1 MRYLAIDF
9 GTKRLGLATCDPQEI
24 VVSPYRAL
32 QRVGTRRDVAELL
45 QIVRGLGIEAI
56 VVGRPR
62 ALESDQI
69 GANQN
74 AADKFTAA
82 LQSALA
88 ETGSTIAI
96 ERWDEQFSTSEA
108 LKQGRELNI
117 SQQRGRD
124 SSGADAIDARAAA
137 VILQGFLD
145 ARRTRLASPV
155 SDGAAATAP
164 ASTCSAPSE

>member
-9 GTKRLGLATCDPQEI
+9 GTKRLGLATCDAEEI
-24 VVSPYRAL
+24 VVSAYRAL

-45 QIVRGLGIEAI
+45 QIVRGLGIEAL

-62 ALESDQI
+62 ALHSAQI
-69 GANQN
+69 GDNQN
-74 AADKFTAA
+74 AADKFTQA
-82 LQSALA
+82 LQDALTESGSA
-88 ETGSTIAI
+88 IAI

-117 SQQRGRD
+117 SQERGRD

-145 ARRTRLASPV
+145 ARRVRSMSPISDNSPV
-155 SDGAAATAP
+155 DAG
-164 ASTCSAPSE
+164 ASTCRAHAK